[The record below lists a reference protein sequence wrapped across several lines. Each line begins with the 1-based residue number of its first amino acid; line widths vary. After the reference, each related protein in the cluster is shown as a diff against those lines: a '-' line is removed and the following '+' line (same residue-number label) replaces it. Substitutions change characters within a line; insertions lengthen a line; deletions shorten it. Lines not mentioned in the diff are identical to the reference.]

1 MQPIYRKIFS
11 IDRKELAN
19 LFAFRGTDKCRISKL
34 HASIAIFAHQFTY
47 PRNIFGIERENS
59 NSAPQDRFPDGILAR
74 GQIV

>member
-1 MQPIYRKIFS
+1 MQPIHGKIIS

-19 LFAFRGTDKCRISKL
+19 PFAFGGAQECCIGKL

-47 PRNIFGIERENS
+47 PWNIIGIERENS
-59 NSAPQDRFPDGILAR
+59 NSAPQDRFPDRILAR